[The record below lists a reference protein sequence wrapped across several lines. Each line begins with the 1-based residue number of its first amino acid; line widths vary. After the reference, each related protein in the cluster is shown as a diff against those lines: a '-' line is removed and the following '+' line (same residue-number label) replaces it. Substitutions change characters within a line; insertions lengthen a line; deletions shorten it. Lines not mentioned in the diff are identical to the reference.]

1 MMARVALATAAVAF
15 TGGAGV
21 AQMNARPFC
30 ADLGHVVRSA
40 AGADRFASI
49 TGKLREGSFRETTR
63 PLSGWKDCTIYGER
77 TYSCNSESLRSA
89 TAAQRKLQ
97 AVVRDIKA
105 CFGAGW
111 WTEDAE
117 RTSPLY
123 VVLHHPVGLATMTI
137 STDEDRKGVHVLR
150 LTMFLRN

>member
-1 MMARVALATAAVAF
+1 MLGRVTLAVAAVAF
-15 TGGAGV
+15 SV
-21 AQMNARPFC
+21 CDDLAQMKAKPFC
-30 ADLGHVVRSA
+30 ADLSHVVRSA
-40 AGADRFASI
+40 GGADRFASI
-49 TGKLREGSFRETTR
+49 TGKLREGSFHETTK

-77 TYSCNSESLRSA
+77 TYSCGSESIRSA
-89 TAAQRKLQ
+89 SAAQRKLK
-97 AVVRDIKA
+97 AVVRDINA
-105 CFGAGW
+105 CFGKGW

-137 STDEDRKGVHVLR
+137 STDEERKCVHVLR